1 MPYETVSLN
10 SQLTDIKPQ
19 QMLNFRAIV
28 YDYQHQNPMDSHT
41 LNVESGNVD
50 RVSKS
55 SFSSP
60 EIREAIEETLH
71 EGAEV
76 WKELAKY

>member
-1 MPYETVSLN
+1 MNLN

-19 QMLNFRAIV
+19 QMFSFRSIV
-28 YDYQHQNPMDSHT
+28 YNYQHQNPMDSHT
-41 LNVESGNVD
+41 LNVAPGNVGK
-50 RVSKS
+50 VSKS

-60 EIREAIEETLH
+60 EIREAIEEILH

-76 WKELAKY
+76 WKELAKH